1 MGGGKLLTVN
11 LRDVINNCNFEIKT
25 MPDNPLVSPAQEK
38 KKSGRRNILLL
49 LLLLLLLLGGASGY
63 LGLQYLS
70 HTHLIAEQEK
80 QVAELE
86 ADYNQAMSELEKA
99 KQEYEMLA
107 AEKMISDSLAGS
119 RLAEIDRLME
129 ELKNAK
135 ARGLSSGGGAKYREL
150 KEERDRLMGDLR
162 KLKADYEKLS
172 GVRDSI
178 LVNLNTSE
186 EVRRQ
191 LSDTNQLLTEKINIA
206 KQLKIYRA
214 ELMGVR
220 ERRNGDAF
228 SEDRLKRCN
237 RFEVEFDVQENELAE
252 SGERTAY
259 IVIYTPGKVTLN
271 ENPSDNFDYM
281 GSKKLF
287 TVRKTFTYSNKPQ
300 MVVAEYNI
308 TDDLPEG
315 LYTAEVY
322 LDGVLAYTTK
332 AKFRK

>member
-1 MGGGKLLTVN
+1 MGGGKLILTN
-11 LRDVINNCNFEIKT
+11 LPYVINNCNFEIKT
-25 MPDNPLVSPAQEK
+25 MSESQLTSAPQEK

-70 HTHLIAEQEK
+70 HTALIAEQEK

-86 ADYNQAMSELEKA
+86 ADYKQAMAELEKA
-99 KQEYEMLA
+99 KEEYEMLA
-107 AEKMISDSLAGS
+107 AEKMVSDSLAS
-119 RLAEIDRLME
+119 ARLSEIDRLME

-135 ARGLSSGGGAKYREL
+135 SRGLNAGGGAKYRQL

-162 KLKADYEKLS
+162 KLKADYANLV
-172 GVRDSI
+172 GIRDSI

-191 LSDTNQLLTEKINIA
+191 LTDTNQLLTEKINIA

-214 ELMGVR
+214 ELIGVR

-228 SEDRLKRCN
+228 SEDRLKKCN
-237 RFEVEFDVQENELAE
+237 RLEIEFDVQENELAE
-252 SGERTAY
+252 PGERTAY
-259 IVIYTPGKVTLN
+259 VVIYTPGKVTLN
-271 ENPSDNFDYM
+271 DNPSDNFDYM

-287 TVRKTFTYSNKPQ
+287 SVRKTFTYSNKPQ
-300 MVVAEYNI
+300 MVVAEYDI
-308 TDDLPEG
+308 KDDLPEG

-322 LDGVLAYTTK
+322 LDGVLCYTTK